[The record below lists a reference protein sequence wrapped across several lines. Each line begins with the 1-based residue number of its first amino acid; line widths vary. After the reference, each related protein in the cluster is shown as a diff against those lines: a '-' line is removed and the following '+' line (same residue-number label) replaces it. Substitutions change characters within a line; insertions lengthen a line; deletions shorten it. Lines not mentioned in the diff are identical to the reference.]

1 MIEIFLI
8 LSVVVNVI
16 FVLYSRWLISILKAR
31 EEDVNNLADEVA
43 DYVSHVKSI
52 HEMEMFYGDKTLQSL
67 IDHGSSMVEKIE
79 NFDFLLTDTEIE
91 KEIDQ

>member
-1 MIEIFLI
+1 MIEVFLV
-8 LSVVVNVI
+8 LSVVVNIV
-16 FVLYSRWLISILKAR
+16 FVLYSRWLINILKAR
-31 EEDVNNLADEVA
+31 EEDVNSLADEVA

-91 KEIDQ
+91 EEIDQ

>member
-1 MIEIFLI
+1 MIEVFLI

-52 HEMEMFYGDKTLQSL
+52 HEMEMFYGDKTLQRL

-91 KEIDQ
+91 KEADQ

>member
-1 MIEIFLI
+1 MIEVFLV
-8 LSVVVNVI
+8 LSVIVNIV
-16 FVLYSRWLISILKAR
+16 FVLYSRWLINILKAR

-91 KEIDQ
+91 EEINQ